1 MNTRWLTG
9 IRYQSGPTA
18 ESPCWE
24 MRPVEERALN
34 GYENLEDV
42 ISTRE
47 LEDIANNYKKV
58 AGFDKEILN
67 SRASLVDA

>member
-1 MNTRWLTG
+1 
-9 IRYQSGPTA
+9 
-18 ESPCWE
+18 
-24 MRPVEERALN
+24 VEERALN